1 MSKNACFKLLFGAQ
15 SLAQKTPVQ
24 QPIHGVIQTK
34 AHVVLRLCRHNL
46 LVLLASFIAVQF
58 MTAPSSLAQ
67 QSGPSQFL
75 DLVKHAIDSA
85 TTVRIFRL
93 QKPLLADDPR
103 LTIRDIP
110 EPSSERRLD
119 KADQRLRSILDILSR
134 KNSYDFELMLS
145 TRTRAQFGIMFYG
158 PSGRSALLFPLPTAS
173 QSAAVTTR
181 FVAED
186 PLGVDTSTAV
196 LTDTTTLLRDMAGI
210 LEGGNRDQ

>member
-1 MSKNACFKLLFGAQ
+1 MSKNACFKLLFNAQ

-24 QPIHGVIQTK
+24 QPIHNVMQTK
-34 AHVVLRLCRHNL
+34 AHVVLRLCRYNL
-46 LVLLASFIAVQF
+46 LVLLASFIAVH
-58 MTAPSSLAQ
+58 TVPSSLAQ

-110 EPSSERRLD
+110 DPSSERRLD

-196 LTDTTTLLRDMAGI
+196 LTNTATLLRDMAGI